1 VDHEPAPITP
11 APVVVVSW
19 NLQGSQ
25 GVDLDGVAD
34 VLAAADAD
42 VIVIQEVQRRQARR
56 IAQRLDFT
64 EMRWAF
70 KHFPL
75 TSWSEGLAVL
85 TPHRLVHTD
94 SFVLRRAWFWNW
106 RRRVGLLARIE
117 RGGMQFGVIN
127 VHLSPH
133 DAGEARRREAHL
145 VVERARA
152 EDERPLIA
160 GDFNDLPG
168 GPGYQVF
175 TGSGW
180 VDAWMIDRLKDI
192 DGATNWTQGDRRGR
206 APTQRLDFVFAP
218 TGWTVADARVLAE
231 PDRID
236 WYADRSDHVP
246 LLAVLEPPE
255 KDPHR

>member
-1 VDHEPAPITP
+1 VDHEPAVTP
-11 APVVVVSW
+11 SPVVVVSW
-19 NLQGSQ
+19 NLQGAR
-25 GVDLDGVAD
+25 GVDVDGVSD
-34 VLAAADAD
+34 VLAAAHAD
-42 VIVIQEVQRRQARR
+42 VIVFQEIQRRQARR
-56 IAQRLDFT
+56 IARRLGIT

-70 KHFPL
+70 KHVPL
-75 TSWSEGLAVL
+75 TTWSEGLAVL
-85 TPHRLVHTD
+85 TPHRLVGTD

-106 RRRVGLLARIE
+106 RRRVGLVARVE
-117 RGGMQFGVIN
+117 RGGERFGVIN

-133 DAGEARRREAHL
+133 DAGDARRREAHL

-168 GPGYQVF
+168 SPGYQVF

-192 DGATNWTQGDRRGR
+192 DGATNWTHGDRRGR

-218 TGWTVADARVLAE
+218 IDWRVADARVLSEAA
-231 PDRID
+231 RLD
-236 WYADRSDHVP
+236 WFADRSDHVP

-255 KDPHR
+255 KRSHR